1 MFKSLY
7 SIIVFAIA
15 LAVAGCVTT
24 NKPFSATPDKNKAH
38 DTHLNLGLTYLQ
50 RDNREASRRHFQ
62 KALAIKPNSPSALNG
77 LALLYQL
84 TGEITLAEQ
93 TFQRSLKSDAGFTEA
108 RVNYGRFLYEQKR
121 YAEAYPLFAEGVK
134 DLTFKKRALVLTYL
148 GQTALELGNAVKAKS
163 SFEHA
168 VNLNNRLALPMIE
181 LGDLYFSQKEYAK
194 SKQYLDKYNALAGRS
209 ARSLWLGI
217 RIERIFGNK
226 DKEASYSL
234 ALKNL
239 HPYSQEY
246 LEYKKERQGSK

>member
-1 MFKSLY
+1 VFKIFY
-7 SIIVFAIA
+7 SSIVFIIMLTA
-15 LAVAGCVTT
+15 AGCVTT
-24 NKPFSATPDKNKAH
+24 NKPFAANQDKNKAH
-38 DTHLNLGLTYLQ
+38 DTHLSLGLTYLQ

-62 KALAIKPNSPSALNG
+62 KALALKPNSPSALNG

-84 TGEITLAEQ
+84 TGEMALAEQ
-93 TFQRSLKSDAGFTEA
+93 TFKRSLKSDANFTEA
-108 RVNYGRFLYEQKR
+108 RVNYGRFLYEQER
-121 YAEAYPLFAEGVK
+121 YTEAYGFFAEGAK
-134 DLTFKKRALVLTYL
+134 DLVFKKRALVLTYL
-148 GQTALELGNAVKAKS
+148 GQTALELGDVVRARS

-168 VNLNNRLALPMIE
+168 VNLNNKLALPMIE
-181 LGDLYFSQKEYAK
+181 LGDLYFNQKDYAQ
-194 SKQYLDKYNALAGRS
+194 SKQYLDQYNTLAGRS

-246 LEYKKERQGSK
+246 LEYKKERQSSK